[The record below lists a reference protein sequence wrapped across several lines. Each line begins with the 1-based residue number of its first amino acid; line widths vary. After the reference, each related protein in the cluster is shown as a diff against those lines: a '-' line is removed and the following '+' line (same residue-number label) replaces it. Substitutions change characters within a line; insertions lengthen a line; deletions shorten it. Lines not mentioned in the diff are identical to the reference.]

1 MFRFYFLLFY
11 FLLRLSRTYLRHRHS
26 LDVVVLEVAL
36 EVEDSHLLSL
46 RHLEE
51 LAKSRIRVDVLLVV
65 EAVLLHVV
73 HHATRDIGAADL
85 RALGLAKEDA
95 KVVRNLLGLREDRG
109 LLGKGVARLVKG
121 RGPSTAAAAGTL
133 ELTGKTLLHLLHVAE
148 NHAELVA
155 EVVDLRDLS
164 VELRNKG
171 LRAGLLR
178 GGGNRGRDRYRGG
191 HGNRGRRRGRRRLGG
206 AGRRRGR
213 RYRGGDGCDLLL
225 LGSGRLLRGNTGCL
239 GCSLGA
245 HFILVVGLFCNLF

>member
-1 MFRFYFLLFY
+1 MFRFYFLWFVC
-11 FLLRLSRTYLRHRHS
+11 LSRDHLRHRHR

-73 HHATRDIGAADL
+73 HHATRHIGAADL
-85 RALGLAKEDA
+85 GALGLAEEHA
-95 KVVRNLLGLREDRG
+95 EVVRNLLGLREDRG

-121 RGPSTAAAAGTL
+121 RGPSAAAAARTL
-133 ELTGKTLLHLLHVAE
+133 ELTAQALLHLLHVAE

-155 EVVDLRDLS
+155 KVVDLRDLG

-171 LRAGLLR
+171 LRAGLLSRSGYR
-178 GGGNRGRDRYRGG
+178 GGGRDHNRGG
-191 HGNRGRRRGRRRLGG
+191 HRGRRRRRRLGG
-206 AGRRRGR
+206 AGRRSRGR
-213 RYRGGDGCDLLL
+213 RYGSGNGCDLLL
-225 LGSGRLLRGNTGCL
+225 LGSGRLLRGNTCL
-239 GCSLGA
+239 GGCSLGA
-245 HFILVVGLFCNLF
+245 HFILVVGLFL